1 MSKNRKSVNEKTTIT
16 NKVDLQSLLGIE
28 RTSVKKKDT
37 QLTEKAQVMRD
48 VNTEIHKLLIKNHSQ
63 YYKEIQTDIVVKKKD
78 NTYDLKRVSG
88 YYLLFPK
95 KVTLTTK
102 DNTQANYEGFAICK
116 PTLYVK
122 GGNSY
127 ECIDFVE
134 IGKTTF
140 ND

>member
-1 MSKNRKSVNEKTTIT
+1 MKDKEKSVNKTTTIT
-16 NKVDLQSLLGIE
+16 KKVDLQAFLGIE
-28 RTSVKKKDT
+28 RTNVKKKDT

-48 VNTEIHKLLIKNHSQ
+48 VNKEIHKLLIKNHSQ

-95 KVTLTTK
+95 KVILTTK
-102 DNTQANYEGFAICK
+102 DNTQANYNGFAICK

-134 IGKTTF
+134 IGRTTF

>member
-1 MSKNRKSVNEKTTIT
+1 MKDKEKSVNKTTTIT
-16 NKVDLQSLLGIE
+16 KKVDLQALLGIE
-28 RTSVKKKDT
+28 RTNVKKKDT

-48 VNTEIHKLLIKNHSQ
+48 VNKEIHKLLIKNHSQ

-95 KVTLTTK
+95 KVILTTK
-102 DNTQANYEGFAICK
+102 DNTQANYNGFAICK

-134 IGKTTF
+134 IGRTTF